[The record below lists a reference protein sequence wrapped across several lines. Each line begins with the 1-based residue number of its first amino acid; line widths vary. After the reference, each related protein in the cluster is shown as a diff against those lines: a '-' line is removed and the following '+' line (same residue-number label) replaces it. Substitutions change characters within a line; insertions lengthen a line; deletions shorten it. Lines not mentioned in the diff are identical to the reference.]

1 MKYENY
7 TVWDFIEDDYFVNWV
22 KVGDAQADQFW
33 DKWLSQNAHKS
44 EEIQMA
50 RYILNNIQYDE
61 KERPTEKEI
70 VDVFENIVRTRQKEE
85 KSKLI
90 GKKSLF
96 NPVLRYAAVILMAVS
111 TGFCLWYFASYQPDK
126 VAPAEVATIVKNN
139 PRGMK
144 TTILLSDGTKVK
156 LNSETTLRYPEYFS
170 DSIRMVY
177 LEGEAFFEVVKD
189 PNHPFIVKS
198 GKITTTALGTS
209 FNVRAFKD
217 ESSTSVSLATGIVK
231 VESDFQFPE
240 SEKDFILNPG
250 EGAIVDDHQFVKQN
264 FDAQKVLSWKEGVI
278 YFDDT
283 KLSETLKELER
294 WYDVSFKINNLQ
306 SDDGIRG
313 TGSFKNQSLENV
325 LQILGHSMKFE
336 FEIKEREVILN
347 F

>member
-1 MKYENY
+1 MNKQL
-7 TVWDFIEDDYFVNWV
+7 VRKFINKQCTPDEMRSMQD
-22 KVGDAQADQFW
+22 
-33 DKWLSQNAHKS
+33 WL
-44 EEIQMA
+44 
-50 RYILNNIQYDE
+50 
-61 KERPTEKEI
+61 
-70 VDVFENIVRTRQKEE
+70 
-85 KSKLI
+85 
-90 GKKSLF
+90 
-96 NPVLRYAAVILMAVS
+96 VS
-111 TGFCLWYFASYQPDK
+111 TGNDEEVTALLKASWEHKSKSTEIDSQRKEEVYQQLMTKMQVGKQETSFYDYAIREEQTENTVSFYRKYWWK
-126 VAPAEVATIVKNN
+126 VAAVVLLATGLFLAGKYWPNENIDKKVVATIQKINAK
-139 PRGMK
+139 GQK
-144 TTILLSDGTKVK
+144 STITLKDGSKVY
-156 LNSETTLRYPEYFS
+156 LNSES
-170 DSIRMVY
+170 SIRY
-177 LEGEAFFEVVKD
+177 SENYGQQTRSIELTGEAFFEVVKD

-231 VESDFQFPE
+231 VEGDFQFPE
-240 SEKDFILNPG
+240 SEKDFKLSPG
-250 EGAIVDDHQFVKQN
+250 EAAVVDEHQFVKQN

-306 SDDGIRG
+306 TDDGIRG

-325 LQILGHSMKFE
+325 LEILGHSMKFE